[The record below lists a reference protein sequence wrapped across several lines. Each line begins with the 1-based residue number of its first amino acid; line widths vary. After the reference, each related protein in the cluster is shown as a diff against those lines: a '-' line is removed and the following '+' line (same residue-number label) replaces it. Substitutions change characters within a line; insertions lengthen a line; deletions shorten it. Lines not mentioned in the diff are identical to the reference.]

1 MGKRFTRSN
10 QIKLQTILYICLFWA
25 LTSVV
30 FAIINHFFL
39 LSIHEYGFDRYSF
52 WAGIFTNLL
61 VIPLAGLLAGGMIV
75 YVLREYFRNL
85 PLWKVFVIDTLIIV
99 LLIVIIS
106 LPGSLIYNSFYLNVP
121 PWDPLVVIH
130 SFDYFKSFGL
140 LYTLIFW
147 TIVAMITMVVLQVND
162 KYGPGIFLKMLK
174 GKYHRPKVESR
185 IFMFL
190 DIRGSTAIAE
200 RLGHVKW
207 FELLNDFFNDITE
220 PILDTRGE
228 IYQYVGDEIIVHWD
242 TTKGLDN
249 NQFLHCFFL
258 IQKRMNELQSTY
270 VSRYGVAP
278 GFKAAIHCG
287 SVTIGE
293 IGKIKKEIVF
303 SGDVLNTTARIQ
315 ELCNVY
321 GVTLLLSQEV
331 VERMT
336 DQTDFII
343 KPVGYIELRGKQT
356 PVSIFAV
363 ALKEAG
369 EPVVS
374 NSAGEL
380 VTSENEPSPLFKS

>member
-10 QIKLQTILYICLFWA
+10 QLKLQTILYICLFWA
-25 LTSVV
+25 LTSIV
-30 FAIINHFFL
+30 FAVLNHFFL
-39 LSIHEYGFDRYSF
+39 LSTHEYGFDRYNF

-85 PLWKVFVIDTLIIV
+85 PLWKVFVLDTLIIIV
-99 LLIVIIS
+99 LIAIIS
-106 LPGSLIYNSFYLNVP
+106 LPASLIYNSFHLKIP

-130 SFDYFKSFGL
+130 SFDYLRSFGL

-147 TIVAMITMVVLQVND
+147 TIIAMITMVVLQVND
-162 KYGPGIFLKMLK
+162 KYGPGVFLKMLK

-200 RLGHVKW
+200 RVGHVKW

-228 IYQYVGDEIIVHWD
+228 IYQYVGDEVIVHWD
-242 TTKGLDN
+242 TKNGLDN

-258 IQKRMNELQSTY
+258 IQKRMSELEAKY
-270 VSRYGVAP
+270 ISRYGIAP

-321 GVTLLLSQEV
+321 GVNLLVSQQVIELI
-331 VERMT
+331 T
-336 DQTDFII
+336 DQTDFTV

-356 PVSIFAV
+356 PVSIFTV
-363 ALKEAG
+363 SLKESDWIATG
-369 EPVVS
+369 KSTAQLV
-374 NSAGEL
+374 NS
-380 VTSENEPSPLFKS
+380 